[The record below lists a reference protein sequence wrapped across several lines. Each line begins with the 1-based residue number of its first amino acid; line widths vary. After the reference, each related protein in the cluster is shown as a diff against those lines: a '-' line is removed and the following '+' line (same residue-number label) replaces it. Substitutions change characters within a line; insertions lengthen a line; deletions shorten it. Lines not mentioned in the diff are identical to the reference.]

1 MFLCHVM
8 EYIHV
13 HMRGVQYREMMDID
27 LHVHVLCIH
36 VHIQC
41 IQAQKQNY
49 SPPLLPNED
58 NPFNQAGHHNIIII
72 MAYMQFSTSYIMLLY
87 IGMYIHTWLRPLRC
101 LT

>member
-49 SPPLLPNED
+49 SPPSSQMRITPLIRQDTIILLLLWPTCNSA
-58 NPFNQAGHHNIIII
+58 QA
-72 MAYMQFSTSYIMLLY
+72 T
-87 IGMYIHTWLRPLRC
+87 
-101 LT
+101 